1 MCVLVTQVAVSC
13 GRNGDGRSALM
24 YDAPEALGSRV
35 RPGRWTKQP
44 RVLLVA
50 DENISKNHL
59 KLKALRTKC
68 NPHLKTSEELKNAL
82 VEQRRTF
89 GTTVVVTK
97 SDNNTNHE

>member
-1 MCVLVTQVAVSC
+1 VLVTQVAVSC
-13 GRNGDGRSALM
+13 GCNGDGRSALM

-82 VEQRRTF
+82 
-89 GTTVVVTK
+89 K
-97 SDNNTNHE
+97 LN